1 MSKLRKLFDMT
12 EHPERYQDSDWQQLA
27 PGHDITDDDISR
39 AWSRVL
45 ATENKM
51 AADEHGGVRNA
62 LDMAADEHGGA
73 RNDKMAADEY
83 GGVRNALDMAA
94 DEHGGAR
101 NDKMATDEHGAAR
114 NDKMAADEH
123 GAARNDKMAADEYG
137 GVRKEETVSVRVR
150 PMQEKNHP
158 LLKIATDEHGG
169 ARNALDMAA
178 DERGGTRKEETVS
191 VRVSPMQEKN
201 HPLLKIAAAVAAV
214 MMLSG
219 IAWAAFGGYFAKEK
233 SPQETARTDLQHDSP
248 STAADTLLVPPYPRT
263 PVPPKNVVF
272 ENVELQAILQKMT
285 EHYRLEGVS
294 YSRQE
299 LRHLRLYYEWDTS
312 ASLQAVLDE
321 LNAFEQIKISTDGKK
336 LNVE

>member
-27 PGHDITDDDISR
+27 PGHDITDDDISS
-39 AWSRVL
+39 AWSHVL

-51 AADEHGGVRNA
+51 AT
-62 LDMAADEHGGA
+62 
-73 RNDKMAADEY
+73 
-83 GGVRNALDMAA
+83 

-101 NDKMATDEHGAAR
+101 NDKMATDEHGGAR
-114 NDKMAADEH
+114 NALDMATDEH
-123 GAARNDKMAADEYG
+123 GGARNEK
-137 GVRKEETVSVRVR
+137 TVSVRVYPLQEKKHPMQEKKH

-158 LLKIATDEHGG
+158 LLKMATDEHG
-169 ARNALDMAA
+169 AA
-178 DERGGTRKEETVS
+178 RKEETVS
-191 VRVSPMQEKN
+191 VRVYPMQEKN

-219 IAWAAFGGYFAKEK
+219 IAWAAFGGYFAKGK
-233 SPQETARTDLQHDSP
+233 SPQETARTDLHHDSP
-248 STAADTLLVPPYPRT
+248 ATAADTLLVPPYPRT
-263 PVPPKNVVF
+263 PAPPKNVVF

-285 EHYRLEGVS
+285 EHYRLEGID

-299 LRHLRLYYEWDTS
+299 LRHLRLYYEWNTA

>member
-39 AWSRVL
+39 EWSRVL

-51 AADEHGGVRNA
+51 AADER
-62 LDMAADEHGGA
+62 GGA
-73 RNDKMAADEY
+73 RNDK
-83 GGVRNALDMAA
+83 
-94 DEHGGAR
+94 
-101 NDKMATDEHGAAR
+101 
-114 NDKMAADEH
+114 
-123 GAARNDKMAADEYG
+123 
-137 GVRKEETVSVRVR
+137 TVSIRVR
-150 PMQEKNHP
+150 PMPEKN
-158 LLKIATDEHGG
+158 
-169 ARNALDMAA
+169 R
-178 DERGGTRKEETVS
+178 
-191 VRVSPMQEKN
+191 
-201 HPLLKIAAAVAAV
+201 PLLKIAAAVASV

-233 SPQETARTDLQHDSP
+233 SPQETARTDLHQGSP
-248 STAADTLLVPPYPRT
+248 ATAADTLLVPPYPRT
-263 PVPPKNVVF
+263 PAPPKNVVF

-299 LRHLRLYYEWDTS
+299 LRHLRLYYEWDTA

>member
-27 PGHDITDDDISR
+27 PGHDITDDDISS

-51 AADEHGGVRNA
+51 AADEHGG
-62 LDMAADEHGGA
+62 
-73 RNDKMAADEY
+73 
-83 GGVRNALDMAA
+83 
-94 DEHGGAR
+94 
-101 NDKMATDEHGAAR
+101 AR

-123 GAARNDKMAADEYG
+123 GAA
-137 GVRKEETVSVRVR
+137 RKEETVSVRVR

-158 LLKIATDEHGG
+158 LLK
-169 ARNALDMAA
+169 MAA
-178 DERGGTRKEETVS
+178 DEHEGARNDKMAADEHGAARKEETVS
-191 VRVSPMQEKN
+191 IRVSPLPEKN
-201 HPLLKIAAAVAAV
+201 RPLLKIAAAVAAV

-233 SPQETARTDLQHDSP
+233 SPQETARTDLHQGSP
-248 STAADTLLVPPYPRT
+248 ATAADTLLVPPYPRT

-272 ENVELQAILQKMT
+272 ENVELQDILQKMT
-285 EHYRLEGVS
+285 EHYRLEGIS

-299 LRHLRLYYEWDTS
+299 LRHLRLYYEWDTA

>member
-27 PGHDITDDDISR
+27 PGHDITDDDISS
-39 AWSRVL
+39 AWSHVL

-51 AADEHGGVRNA
+51 AT
-62 LDMAADEHGGA
+62 
-73 RNDKMAADEY
+73 
-83 GGVRNALDMAA
+83 

-101 NDKMATDEHGAAR
+101 NDKMATDEHGGAR
-114 NDKMAADEH
+114 NALDMATDEH
-123 GAARNDKMAADEYG
+123 GGARNEKTVSVRVYPLQEKKHPLQEKKHPLQEKNRPLLKMATDEHG
-137 GVRKEETVSVRVR
+137 GARKEETVSVRVR
-150 PMQEKNHP
+150 
-158 LLKIATDEHGG
+158 
-169 ARNALDMAA
+169 
-178 DERGGTRKEETVS
+178 
-191 VRVSPMQEKN
+191 PMQEKN

-233 SPQETARTDLQHDSP
+233 SPQETARTDLQHNSP

-263 PVPPKNVVF
+263 PAPPKNVVF

-285 EHYRLEGVS
+285 EHYRLEGID

-299 LRHLRLYYEWDTS
+299 LRHLRLYYEWNTA

>member
-27 PGHDITDDDISR
+27 PGHDITDDDISS

-51 AADEHGGVRNA
+51 AADEHGG
-62 LDMAADEHGGA
+62 
-73 RNDKMAADEY
+73 
-83 GGVRNALDMAA
+83 
-94 DEHGGAR
+94 
-101 NDKMATDEHGAAR
+101 AR

-123 GAARNDKMAADEYG
+123 GAA
-137 GVRKEETVSVRVR
+137 RKEETVSVRVR

-158 LLKIATDEHGG
+158 LLK
-169 ARNALDMAA
+169 MAA
-178 DERGGTRKEETVS
+178 DEHEGARNDKMAADEHGAARKEETVS
-191 VRVSPMQEKN
+191 IRVSPLPEKN
-201 HPLLKIAAAVAAV
+201 RPLLKIAAAVAAV

-219 IAWAAFGGYFAKEK
+219 IAWAAFGGYFVKEK

-248 STAADTLLVPPYPRT
+248 STPADTLLVPPYPRT
-263 PVPPKNVVF
+263 PAPPKNVVF
-272 ENVELQAILQKMT
+272 ENVELQDILQKMT
-285 EHYRLEGVS
+285 EHYRLEGIS

-299 LRHLRLYYEWDTS
+299 LRHLRLYYEWDTA

>member
-39 AWSRVL
+39 EWSRVL

-51 AADEHGGVRNA
+51 AADEHGAARNA
-62 LDMAADEHGGA
+62 LDMAADE
-73 RNDKMAADEY
+73 R
-83 GGVRNALDMAA
+83 
-94 DEHGGAR
+94 
-101 NDKMATDEHGAAR
+101 GAAR
-114 NDKMAADEH
+114 N
-123 GAARNDKMAADEYG
+123 
-137 GVRKEETVSVRVR
+137 EETVSVRVR
-150 PMQEKNHP
+150 PMQEKN
-158 LLKIATDEHGG
+158 
-169 ARNALDMAA
+169 R
-178 DERGGTRKEETVS
+178 
-191 VRVSPMQEKN
+191 
-201 HPLLKIAAAVAAV
+201 PLLKIAAAVAVAV
-214 MMLSG
+214 MLSG

-263 PVPPKNVVF
+263 PAPPKNVVF

-285 EHYRLEGVS
+285 EHYRLEGID

-299 LRHLRLYYEWDTS
+299 LRHLRLYYEWDTA

>member
-1 MSKLRKLFDMT
+1 MT

-39 AWSRVL
+39 EWSRVL

-51 AADEHGGVRNA
+51 AADEHG
-62 LDMAADEHGGA
+62 
-73 RNDKMAADEY
+73 
-83 GGVRNALDMAA
+83 
-94 DEHGGAR
+94 
-101 NDKMATDEHGAAR
+101 AAR
-114 NDKMAADEH
+114 N
-123 GAARNDKMAADEYG
+123 
-137 GVRKEETVSVRVR
+137 EETVSVRVR
-150 PMQEKNHP
+150 PMQEKN
-158 LLKIATDEHGG
+158 
-169 ARNALDMAA
+169 R
-178 DERGGTRKEETVS
+178 
-191 VRVSPMQEKN
+191 
-201 HPLLKIAAAVAAV
+201 PLLKIAAAVAAV

-233 SPQETARTDLQHDSP
+233 SPQETARTDLHQGSP
-248 STAADTLLVPPYPRT
+248 ATAADTLLVPPYPRT

-285 EHYRLEGVS
+285 EHYRLEGID

-299 LRHLRLYYEWDTS
+299 LRHLRLYYEWDTA

>member
-39 AWSRVL
+39 EWSRVL

-51 AADEHGGVRNA
+51 AADEHGEARNA

-73 RNDKMAADEY
+73 RNDKMAADE
-83 GGVRNALDMAA
+83 
-94 DEHGGAR
+94 HGEA
-101 NDKMATDEHGAAR
+101 
-114 NDKMAADEH
+114 
-123 GAARNDKMAADEYG
+123 
-137 GVRKEETVSVRVR
+137 RKEETVSIRVR
-150 PMQEKNHP
+150 
-158 LLKIATDEHGG
+158 
-169 ARNALDMAA
+169 
-178 DERGGTRKEETVS
+178 
-191 VRVSPMQEKN
+191 PMQEKN

-233 SPQETARTDLQHDSP
+233 SPQETARTDLQHNSP

-272 ENVELQAILQKMT
+272 ENVELQDILQKMT
-285 EHYRLEGVS
+285 EHYRLEGID

-299 LRHLRLYYEWDTS
+299 LRHLRLYYEWDTA

>member
-12 EHPERYQDSDWQQLA
+12 EHPERYQDSDWLQLA
-27 PGHDITDDDISR
+27 PGHDITDDDISS
-39 AWSRVL
+39 AWSHVL

-51 AADEHGGVRNA
+51 ATDEHGGVRN
-62 LDMAADEHGGA
+62 
-73 RNDKMAADEY
+73 DKMAA
-83 GGVRNALDMAA
+83 
-94 DEHGGAR
+94 
-101 NDKMATDEHGAAR
+101 
-114 NDKMAADEH
+114 
-123 GAARNDKMAADEYG
+123 
-137 GVRKEETVSVRVR
+137 
-150 PMQEKNHP
+150 
-158 LLKIATDEHGG
+158 DEHGG
-169 ARNALDMAA
+169 ARNALDMAT
-178 DERGGTRKEETVS
+178 DEHGGARNEKTVS
-191 VRVSPMQEKN
+191 VRVYPLQEKKHPLQEKKHPMQEKNRPLLKMAADEHGAARNEKTVSVRVRPLQEKN

-233 SPQETARTDLQHDSP
+233 SPQETARTDRHQGSP
-248 STAADTLLVPPYPRT
+248 ATAADTLLVPPYPRT
-263 PVPPKNVVF
+263 PAPPKNVVF

-285 EHYRLEGVS
+285 EHYRLEGID

-299 LRHLRLYYEWDTS
+299 LRHLRLYYEWNTA

>member
-73 RNDKMAADEY
+73 RNDKMAT
-83 GGVRNALDMAA
+83 

-101 NDKMATDEHGAAR
+101 NDKMA
-114 NDKMAADEH
+114 ADEH
-123 GAARNDKMAADEYG
+123 G
-137 GVRKEETVSVRVR
+137 GVRKEETVSIRVS
-150 PMQEKNHP
+150 PLQEKNRP
-158 LLKIATDEHGG
+158 LLKK
-169 ARNALDMAA
+169 AA
-178 DERGGTRKEETVS
+178 DERGTARNEETVS
-191 VRVSPMQEKN
+191 VRVYPLQEKKHLMQEKN

-219 IAWAAFGGYFAKEK
+219 IAWAAFGGYFAKKK
-233 SPQETARTDLQHDSP
+233 SPQETARTDLQHNSP

-272 ENVELQAILQKMT
+272 ENVELQDILQKMT
-285 EHYRLEGVS
+285 EHYRLEGID

-299 LRHLRLYYEWDTS
+299 LRHLRLYYEWDTA

>member
-1 MSKLRKLFDMT
+1 MNKLRKLFDMT

-27 PGHDITDDDISR
+27 PGHDITDDDISS
-39 AWSRVL
+39 AWSHVL

-51 AADEHGGVRNA
+51 AADEHGGARNA
-62 LDMAADEHGGA
+62 LDMATDEHGAA
-73 RNDKMAADEY
+73 R
-83 GGVRNALDMAA
+83 GALD
-94 DEHGGAR
+94 
-101 NDKMATDEHGAAR
+101 MATDEHGAAR
-114 NDKMAADEH
+114 NDKMATDER
-123 GAARNDKMAADEYG
+123 GAARNALDM
-137 GVRKEETVSVRVR
+137 
-150 PMQEKNHP
+150 
-158 LLKIATDEHGG
+158 ATDEHGG
-169 ARNALDMAA
+169 ARN
-178 DERGGTRKEETVS
+178 EKTVS
-191 VRVSPMQEKN
+191 VRVYPLQEKKHPMQGKN

-233 SPQETARTDLQHDSP
+233 SPQETTQTDLHHDSP

-263 PVPPKNVVF
+263 PAPPKNVVF

-285 EHYRLEGVS
+285 EHYRLEGID

-299 LRHLRLYYEWDTS
+299 LRHLRLYYEWNTA

>member
-39 AWSRVL
+39 EWSRVL
-45 ATENKM
+45 ATEKK
-51 AADEHGGVRNA
+51 
-62 LDMAADEHGGA
+62 MAADEHGGA
-73 RNDKMAADEY
+73 RNDKMAADE
-83 GGVRNALDMAA
+83 
-94 DEHGGAR
+94 HGG
-101 NDKMATDEHGAAR
+101 AR

-123 GAARNDKMAADEYG
+123 GGA
-137 GVRKEETVSVRVR
+137 RKEETVSVRVY
-150 PMQEKNHP
+150 PLQEKKH
-158 LLKIATDEHGG
+158 
-169 ARNALDMAA
+169 
-178 DERGGTRKEETVS
+178 
-191 VRVSPMQEKN
+191 PMQEKN

-233 SPQETARTDLQHDSP
+233 SPQETARTDLQHNSP

-263 PVPPKNVVF
+263 PAPPKNVVF
-272 ENVELQAILQKMT
+272 ENVELQDILQKMT
-285 EHYRLEGVS
+285 EHYRLEGIS

-299 LRHLRLYYEWDTS
+299 LRHLRLYYEWDTT

>member
-39 AWSRVL
+39 EWSRVL
-45 ATENKM
+45 ATEKK
-51 AADEHGGVRNA
+51 
-62 LDMAADEHGGA
+62 MAADEHGGA
-73 RNDKMAADEY
+73 R
-83 GGVRNALDMAA
+83 
-94 DEHGGAR
+94 
-101 NDKMATDEHGAAR
+101 
-114 NDKMAADEH
+114 
-123 GAARNDKMAADEYG
+123 
-137 GVRKEETVSVRVR
+137 KEETVSIRV
-150 PMQEKNHP
+150 H
-158 LLKIATDEHGG
+158 
-169 ARNALDMAA
+169 
-178 DERGGTRKEETVS
+178 
-191 VRVSPMQEKN
+191 PMQEKN
-201 HPLLKIAAAVAAV
+201 HPLLKIAAAVAFAV
-214 MMLSG
+214 MLSG

-233 SPQETARTDLQHDSP
+233 SPQETARTDLHHDSP

-285 EHYRLEGVS
+285 EHYRLEGID

-299 LRHLRLYYEWDTS
+299 LRHLRLYYEWDTA

>member
-12 EHPERYQDSDWQQLA
+12 EHPERYQDSDWLQLA
-27 PGHDITDDDISR
+27 PGHDITDDDISS
-39 AWSRVL
+39 AWSHVL

-51 AADEHGGVRNA
+51 AT
-62 LDMAADEHGGA
+62 
-73 RNDKMAADEY
+73 
-83 GGVRNALDMAA
+83 

-101 NDKMATDEHGAAR
+101 NDKMATDEHGGAR
-114 NDKMAADEH
+114 NALDM
-123 GAARNDKMAADEYG
+123 
-137 GVRKEETVSVRVR
+137 
-150 PMQEKNHP
+150 
-158 LLKIATDEHGG
+158 ATDEHGG
-169 ARNALDMAA
+169 ARNALDMAT
-178 DERGGTRKEETVS
+178 DEHGGARNEKTVS
-191 VRVSPMQEKN
+191 VRVYPLQEKKHPLQEKKHPMQEKNRPLLKMAADEHGAARNEKTVSVRVRPLQEKN

-233 SPQETARTDLQHDSP
+233 SPQETARTDRHQGSP
-248 STAADTLLVPPYPRT
+248 ATAADTLLVPPYPRT
-263 PVPPKNVVF
+263 PAPPKNVVF

-285 EHYRLEGVS
+285 EHYRLEGID

-299 LRHLRLYYEWDTS
+299 LRHLRLYYEWNTA

>member
-27 PGHDITDDDISR
+27 PGHDITDDDISS
-39 AWSRVL
+39 AWSHVL

-51 AADEHGGVRNA
+51 AADEHGGVRN
-62 LDMAADEHGGA
+62 
-73 RNDKMAADEY
+73 DKM
-83 GGVRNALDMAA
+83 
-94 DEHGGAR
+94 
-101 NDKMATDEHGAAR
+101 
-114 NDKMAADEH
+114 
-123 GAARNDKMAADEYG
+123 
-137 GVRKEETVSVRVR
+137 
-150 PMQEKNHP
+150 
-158 LLKIATDEHGG
+158 ATDEHGG
-169 ARNALDMAA
+169 ARNALDMAT
-178 DERGGTRKEETVS
+178 DEHGGARNEKTVSVRVYPLQEKKHPLQEKKHPMQEKNRPLLKMATDEHGAARKEETVS
-191 VRVSPMQEKN
+191 IRVRPMQEKN

-233 SPQETARTDLQHDSP
+233 SPQETARTDLHHDSP

-263 PVPPKNVVF
+263 PAPPKNVVF

-285 EHYRLEGVS
+285 EHYRLEGID

-299 LRHLRLYYEWDTS
+299 LRHLRLYYEWNTA

>member
-1 MSKLRKLFDMT
+1 
-12 EHPERYQDSDWQQLA
+12 
-27 PGHDITDDDISR
+27 
-39 AWSRVL
+39 
-45 ATENKM
+45 
-51 AADEHGGVRNA
+51 
-62 LDMAADEHGGA
+62 
-73 RNDKMAADEY
+73 
-83 GGVRNALDMAA
+83 
-94 DEHGGAR
+94 
-101 NDKMATDEHGAAR
+101 
-114 NDKMAADEH
+114 
-123 GAARNDKMAADEYG
+123 
-137 GVRKEETVSVRVR
+137 
-150 PMQEKNHP
+150 
-158 LLKIATDEHGG
+158 
-169 ARNALDMAA
+169 
-178 DERGGTRKEETVS
+178 
-191 VRVSPMQEKN
+191 
-201 HPLLKIAAAVAAV
+201 

-285 EHYRLEGVS
+285 EHYRLEGIS

-299 LRHLRLYYEWDTS
+299 LRHLRLYYEWDTT

>member
-27 PGHDITDDDISR
+27 PGHDITDDDISS
-39 AWSRVL
+39 AWSHVL

-51 AADEHGGVRNA
+51 ATDEHGGVRGA

-73 RNDKMAADEY
+73 RNEK
-83 GGVRNALDMAA
+83 
-94 DEHGGAR
+94 
-101 NDKMATDEHGAAR
+101 
-114 NDKMAADEH
+114 
-123 GAARNDKMAADEYG
+123 
-137 GVRKEETVSVRVR
+137 TVSVRVY
-150 PMQEKNHP
+150 PLQEKKHP
-158 LLKIATDEHGG
+158 LQG
-169 ARNALDMAA
+169 
-178 DERGGTRKEETVS
+178 
-191 VRVSPMQEKN
+191 KN
-201 HPLLKIAAAVAAV
+201 HPLLKIAAAVAAAV
-214 MMLSG
+214 MLSG

-263 PVPPKNVVF
+263 PAPPKNVVF
-272 ENVELQAILQKMT
+272 ENVELQAILQKLT
-285 EHYRLEGVS
+285 EHYRLEGID

-299 LRHLRLYYEWDTS
+299 LRHLRLYYEWNTA

>member
-27 PGHDITDDDISR
+27 PGHDITDDDISS

-51 AADEHGGVRNA
+51 AADEHGAARGA
-62 LDMAADEHGGA
+62 LD
-73 RNDKMAADEY
+73 
-83 GGVRNALDMAA
+83 
-94 DEHGGAR
+94 
-101 NDKMATDEHGAAR
+101 
-114 NDKMAADEH
+114 MAADEH
-123 GAARNDKMAADEYG
+123 GAARNK
-137 GVRKEETVSVRVR
+137 
-150 PMQEKNHP
+150 
-158 LLKIATDEHGG
+158 
-169 ARNALDMAA
+169 
-178 DERGGTRKEETVS
+178 ETVS
-191 VRVSPMQEKN
+191 VRVSPLQEKN

-219 IAWAAFGGYFAKEK
+219 IAWAAFGSYFAKEK
-233 SPQETARTDLQHDSP
+233 SPQETARTDLQHNSP

-272 ENVELQAILQKMT
+272 ENVELQDILQKMT
-285 EHYRLEGVS
+285 EHYRLEGID

-299 LRHLRLYYEWDTS
+299 LRHLRLYYEWDTA

>member
-39 AWSRVL
+39 EWSRVL
-45 ATENKM
+45 ATEK
-51 AADEHGGVRNA
+51 
-62 LDMAADEHGGA
+62 
-73 RNDKMAADEY
+73 
-83 GGVRNALDMAA
+83 
-94 DEHGGAR
+94 
-101 NDKMATDEHGAAR
+101 KMATDERGGAR
-114 NDKMAADEH
+114 NEK
-123 GAARNDKMAADEYG
+123 
-137 GVRKEETVSVRVR
+137 TVSVRVY
-150 PMQEKNHP
+150 PLQEKKHP
-158 LLKIATDEHGG
+158 LQEKKH
-169 ARNALDMAA
+169 
-178 DERGGTRKEETVS
+178 
-191 VRVSPMQEKN
+191 PMQEKN
-201 HPLLKIAAAVAAV
+201 HPLLKIAAAVAVAV
-214 MMLSG
+214 MLSG

-233 SPQETARTDLQHDSP
+233 SPQETARTDLHHDSP
-248 STAADTLLVPPYPRT
+248 ATAADTLLVPPYPRT

-285 EHYRLEGVS
+285 EHYRLEGID

-299 LRHLRLYYEWDTS
+299 LRHLRLYYEWDTA

>member
-1 MSKLRKLFDMT
+1 MT

-39 AWSRVL
+39 EWSRVL

-51 AADEHGGVRNA
+51 AADEHGGVR
-62 LDMAADEHGGA
+62 
-73 RNDKMAADEY
+73 
-83 GGVRNALDMAA
+83 
-94 DEHGGAR
+94 
-101 NDKMATDEHGAAR
+101 
-114 NDKMAADEH
+114 
-123 GAARNDKMAADEYG
+123 
-137 GVRKEETVSVRVR
+137 KEETVSIRVR
-150 PMQEKNHP
+150 
-158 LLKIATDEHGG
+158 
-169 ARNALDMAA
+169 
-178 DERGGTRKEETVS
+178 
-191 VRVSPMQEKN
+191 PMQEKN

-219 IAWAAFGGYFAKEK
+219 IAWAAFGSYFAKEK
-233 SPQETARTDLQHDSP
+233 SRQETTRTDLHQGSP
-248 STAADTLLVPPYPRT
+248 ATAADTLVVSPQLGTTAPQE
-263 PVPPKNVVF
+263 NVVF

-285 EHYRLEGVS
+285 EHYRLEGID

-299 LRHLRLYYEWDTS
+299 LRHLRLYYEWDTA

>member
-27 PGHDITDDDISR
+27 PGHDITDDDISS
-39 AWSRVL
+39 AWSHVL

-51 AADEHGGVRNA
+51 AADEHGGVRNDKMATDERGGVRNA
-62 LDMAADEHGGA
+62 LDMATDEHGAA
-73 RNDKMAADEY
+73 RNDKMATDER
-83 GGVRNALDMAA
+83 GAARNALDMAA

-101 NDKMATDEHGAAR
+101 NVENEMAADDHGGARNEKTVSVRVYPLQEKKHPMQEKKHPMQEKNHPLLKMATDEHGAAR
-114 NDKMAADEH
+114 
-123 GAARNDKMAADEYG
+123 
-137 GVRKEETVSVRVR
+137 KEETVSVRVY
-150 PMQEKNHP
+150 
-158 LLKIATDEHGG
+158 
-169 ARNALDMAA
+169 
-178 DERGGTRKEETVS
+178 
-191 VRVSPMQEKN
+191 PMQEKN

-219 IAWAAFGGYFAKEK
+219 IAWAAFGGYFAKGK
-233 SPQETARTDLQHDSP
+233 SPQETARTDRHQGSP
-248 STAADTLLVPPYPRT
+248 ATAADTLLVPPYPRT
-263 PVPPKNVVF
+263 PAPPKNVVF

-285 EHYRLEGVS
+285 EHYRLEGID

-299 LRHLRLYYEWDTS
+299 LRHLRLYYEWNTA

>member
-1 MSKLRKLFDMT
+1 MT

-39 AWSRVL
+39 EWSHVL

-51 AADEHGGVRNA
+51 AAD
-62 LDMAADEHGGA
+62 
-73 RNDKMAADEY
+73 K
-83 GGVRNALDMAA
+83 
-94 DEHGGAR
+94 
-101 NDKMATDEHGAAR
+101 HGAAR
-114 NDKMAADEH
+114 NDKMAAGEH
-123 GAARNDKMAADEYG
+123 GAA
-137 GVRKEETVSVRVR
+137 
-150 PMQEKNHP
+150 
-158 LLKIATDEHGG
+158 
-169 ARNALDMAA
+169 
-178 DERGGTRKEETVS
+178 RKEETVS
-191 VRVSPMQEKN
+191 VRVSPLQEKNRPLLKIAADEHGAVRKEETVSIRVRPMQEKN

-219 IAWAAFGGYFAKEK
+219 IAWAAFGGYLAKEK
-233 SPQETARTDLQHDSP
+233 SPQETARTDLHQGSP
-248 STAADTLLVPPYPRT
+248 ATAADTLLVPPYPRT
-263 PVPPKNVVF
+263 PAPPKNVVF

-285 EHYRLEGVS
+285 EHDRLEGVS

-299 LRHLRLYYEWDTS
+299 LRHLRLYYEWDTA

>member
-39 AWSRVL
+39 AWSHVL

-51 AADEHGGVRNA
+51 AADEHGAARNA
-62 LDMAADEHGGA
+62 LDMAADE
-73 RNDKMAADEY
+73 R
-83 GGVRNALDMAA
+83 
-94 DEHGGAR
+94 
-101 NDKMATDEHGAAR
+101 GAAR
-114 NDKMAADEH
+114 N
-123 GAARNDKMAADEYG
+123 
-137 GVRKEETVSVRVR
+137 EETVSVRVR
-150 PMQEKNHP
+150 PMQEKN
-158 LLKIATDEHGG
+158 
-169 ARNALDMAA
+169 R
-178 DERGGTRKEETVS
+178 
-191 VRVSPMQEKN
+191 
-201 HPLLKIAAAVAAV
+201 PLLKIAAAVAVAV
-214 MMLSG
+214 MLSG

-263 PVPPKNVVF
+263 PAPPKNVVF

-285 EHYRLEGVS
+285 EHYRLEGID

-299 LRHLRLYYEWDTS
+299 LRHLRLYYEWDTA

>member
-27 PGHDITDDDISR
+27 PGHDITDDDISS

-51 AADEHGGVRNA
+51 AADEHGGERNDKMAAAEHGGVRGA

-73 RNDKMAADEY
+73 
-83 GGVRNALDMAA
+83 
-94 DEHGGAR
+94 
-101 NDKMATDEHGAAR
+101 
-114 NDKMAADEH
+114 
-123 GAARNDKMAADEYG
+123 
-137 GVRKEETVSVRVR
+137 
-150 PMQEKNHP
+150 
-158 LLKIATDEHGG
+158 
-169 ARNALDMAA
+169 
-178 DERGGTRKEETVS
+178 RKEETVS

-201 HPLLKIAAAVAAV
+201 RPLLKIAAAVAAV

-233 SPQETARTDLQHDSP
+233 SPQKTARTDLHQGSP

-263 PVPPKNVVF
+263 PAPPKNVVF
-272 ENVELQAILQKMT
+272 ENVELQAILQEMT
-285 EHYRLEGVS
+285 EHYRLEGID

-299 LRHLRLYYEWDTS
+299 LRHLRLYYEWDTT

-321 LNAFEQIKISTDGKK
+321 LNAFEQIKISTDGEK

>member
-27 PGHDITDDDISR
+27 PGHDITDEDISR
-39 AWSRVL
+39 EWSHVL

-51 AADEHGGVRNA
+51 AADEHGGTRNA
-62 LDMAADEHGGA
+62 LDMA
-73 RNDKMAADEY
+73 
-83 GGVRNALDMAA
+83 
-94 DEHGGAR
+94 
-101 NDKMATDEHGAAR
+101 TDERGAAR
-114 NDKMAADEH
+114 
-123 GAARNDKMAADEYG
+123 
-137 GVRKEETVSVRVR
+137 KEEAVSVRVR
-150 PMQEKNHP
+150 
-158 LLKIATDEHGG
+158 
-169 ARNALDMAA
+169 
-178 DERGGTRKEETVS
+178 
-191 VRVSPMQEKN
+191 PMQEKN

-219 IAWAAFGGYFAKEK
+219 IAWAAFGSYFAKEK
-233 SPQETARTDLQHDSP
+233 SPQETARTDLHQGSP
-248 STAADTLLVPPYPRT
+248 ATAADTLVVSPQLGTTAPQE
-263 PVPPKNVVF
+263 NVVF

-285 EHYRLEGVS
+285 EHYRLEGIS

-299 LRHLRLYYEWDTS
+299 LRHLRLYYEWDTA

>member
-39 AWSRVL
+39 EWSRVL

-51 AADEHGGVRNA
+51 AADEHGGARNA

-73 RNDKMAADEY
+73 RKEETVS
-83 GGVRNALDMAA
+83 VRVSPLQEKNHPLL
-94 DEHGGAR
+94 
-101 NDKMATDEHGAAR
+101 KIATDEHGAAR

-123 GAARNDKMAADEYG
+123 GAAR
-137 GVRKEETVSVRVR
+137 KEETVSIRVR
-150 PMQEKNHP
+150 
-158 LLKIATDEHGG
+158 
-169 ARNALDMAA
+169 
-178 DERGGTRKEETVS
+178 
-191 VRVSPMQEKN
+191 PMQEKN

-219 IAWAAFGGYFAKEK
+219 IAWAAFGSYFAKEK
-233 SPQETARTDLQHDSP
+233 SRQETTRTDLQHNSP
-248 STAADTLLVPPYPRT
+248 ATAADTLVVPPYPRT

-285 EHYRLEGVS
+285 EHYRLEGID

-299 LRHLRLYYEWDTS
+299 LRHLRLYYEWDTA

>member
-51 AADEHGGVRNA
+51 AADEHGGTRS
-62 LDMAADEHGGA
+62 
-73 RNDKMAADEY
+73 DKMAT
-83 GGVRNALDMAA
+83 G
-94 DEHGGAR
+94 EHGGAR

-114 NDKMAADEH
+114 N
-123 GAARNDKMAADEYG
+123 
-137 GVRKEETVSVRVR
+137 
-150 PMQEKNHP
+150 
-158 LLKIATDEHGG
+158 
-169 ARNALDMAA
+169 
-178 DERGGTRKEETVS
+178 EETVS

-233 SPQETARTDLQHDSP
+233 SPQETARTDLHQGSP
-248 STAADTLLVPPYPRT
+248 ATAADTLLVPPYPRT
-263 PVPPKNVVF
+263 PAPPKNVVF
-272 ENVELQAILQKMT
+272 ENVELQAILQKLT
-285 EHYRLEGVS
+285 EHYRLEGIS

-299 LRHLRLYYEWDTS
+299 LRHLRLYYEWDTA

>member
-27 PGHDITDDDISR
+27 PGHDITDDDISS
-39 AWSRVL
+39 AWSHVL

-51 AADEHGGVRNA
+51 ATDEHGGVRN
-62 LDMAADEHGGA
+62 
-73 RNDKMAADEY
+73 DKM
-83 GGVRNALDMAA
+83 
-94 DEHGGAR
+94 
-101 NDKMATDEHGAAR
+101 
-114 NDKMAADEH
+114 
-123 GAARNDKMAADEYG
+123 
-137 GVRKEETVSVRVR
+137 
-150 PMQEKNHP
+150 
-158 LLKIATDEHGG
+158 ATDEHGG
-169 ARNALDMAA
+169 ARNALDMAT
-178 DERGGTRKEETVS
+178 DEHGGARNALDMATDEHGGARNEKTVSVRVYPLQEKKHPLQEKKHPMQEKNRPLLKMATDEHGAARKEETVS
-191 VRVSPMQEKN
+191 VRVSPLQEKN

-233 SPQETARTDLQHDSP
+233 SPQETTQTDLHHDSP

-263 PVPPKNVVF
+263 PAPPKNVVF
-272 ENVELQAILQKMT
+272 ENVELQDILQKMT
-285 EHYRLEGVS
+285 EHYRLEGID

-299 LRHLRLYYEWDTS
+299 LRHLRLYYEWNTA